1 MNKVNINIC
10 LLKNAV
16 GQPHYA
22 SKDAAGIDISAGISA
37 NLLIRKNTYNL
48 IPSGFQIEIPEG
60 FEGQVRP
67 RSGLAFKNGL
77 TVLNSPGTIDSDY
90 RGEVK
95 VLIVNL
101 GKDDFIVY
109 PGMRIAQLI
118 ISPVFKANLQFVD
131 KLETKSHR
139 GDKGFGSTGIKAK

>member
-1 MNKVNINIC
+1 MNKLNINIC

-16 GQPHYA
+16 GEPHYA
-22 SKDAAGIDISAGISA
+22 SKDAAGIDISAGIPD
-37 NLLIRKNTYNL
+37 NIVIRKNAYTL
-48 IPSGFQIEIPEG
+48 IPSGFQIEIPKG

-101 GKDDFIVY
+101 GKDDFIIS

-118 ISPVFKANLQFVD
+118 ISPVFKANIQFVD
-131 KLETKSHR
+131 KLETKSDR
-139 GDKGFGSTGIKAK
+139 GDKGFGSTGINAK

>member
-1 MNKVNINIC
+1 MNKLNINIC

-16 GQPHYA
+16 GEPHYA
-22 SKDAAGIDISAGISA
+22 SKDAAGIDISAGIPD
-37 NLLIRKNTYNL
+37 NIVIRKNAYTL
-48 IPSGFQIEIPEG
+48 IPSGFQIEIPKG

-67 RSGLAFKNGL
+67 RSGLAFKSGL

-101 GKDDFIVY
+101 GKDDFIIS

-118 ISPVFKANLQFVD
+118 ISPVFKANIQFVD
-131 KLETKSHR
+131 KLETKSDR
-139 GDKGFGSTGIKAK
+139 GDKGFGSTGINAK

>member
-1 MNKVNINIC
+1 MNKVNIDIC

-16 GQPHYA
+16 GEPHYA
-22 SKDAAGIDISAGISA
+22 SKDAAGIDISAGISD
-37 NLLIRKNTYNL
+37 NLVIKKNAYSL
-48 IPSGFQIEIPEG
+48 IPSGFQIEIPIG

-101 GKDDFIVY
+101 GKDDFIIS

-118 ISPVFKANLQFVD
+118 ISPVFKANIQFVD
-131 KLETKSHR
+131 KLETKSDR